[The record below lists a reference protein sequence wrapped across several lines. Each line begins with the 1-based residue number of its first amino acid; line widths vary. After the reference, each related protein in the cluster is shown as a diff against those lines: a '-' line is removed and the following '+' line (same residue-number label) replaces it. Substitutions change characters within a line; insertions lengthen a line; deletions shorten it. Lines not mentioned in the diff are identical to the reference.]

1 MAEIEVHYDKGTHT
15 LTVWFGDPNE
25 EVDCDH
31 TDSDVIVMLNDK
43 GKPLGIEVLEYFP
56 DDGPLRGRSTTWTL
70 RSALSG
76 RAPELRASLI
86 RRCMEGTRE

>member
-1 MAEIEVHYDKGTHT
+1 MAEIEVHYDKGTQT

-43 GKPLGIEVLEYFP
+43 GKPLGIEVLGYVPE
-56 DDGPLRGRSTTWTL
+56 DGPLRVSIDEVNTSIPAI
-70 RSALSG
+70 SAS
-76 RAPELRASLI
+76 A
-86 RRCMEGTRE
+86 